1 MFSLIALYLAYRKQ
15 AAVPALAAI
24 PRAIA
29 NDRAAAETTRRAA

>member
-15 AAVPALAAI
+15 AVPALAAI

-29 NDRAAAETTRRAA
+29 NDRAAAGTTRRAA